1 MKSVMRRRSA
11 LAVIV
16 IAAIVPAC
24 AGSVTVGDGA
34 AGLAQAV
41 PARQPPFE
49 ECQADAFAFVGET
62 SLAAIGLAELT
73 GGPDANRIGS
83 VWVTAGPAGL
93 GVFPGPEAP
102 PPGRML
108 CIEWPD
114 GSGMST
120 NVDDAW
126 QPPGIDAAAGDAE
139 GSSAVPVGPMA
150 AVIAAVLLVVISYL
164 AFRRDS
170 QAAETS

>member
-1 MKSVMRRRSA
+1 MRRWSA
-11 LAVIV
+11 LGAIV
-16 IAAIVPAC
+16 IAALVPAC
-24 AGSVTVGDGA
+24 AGSVTVGGGA

-73 GGPDANRIGS
+73 GGPDANRVGS
-83 VWVTAGPAGL
+83 VWVTAGPAVQGA
-93 GVFPGPEAP
+93 FPGQGAP

-126 QPPGIDAAAGDAE
+126 QPPGIDVAAGDAE
-139 GSSAVPVGPMA
+139 ASSGVPLGPMA
-150 AVIAAVLLVVISYL
+150 AVIAAVLLVAISYL
-164 AFRRDS
+164 AFRRDP
-170 QAAETS
+170 QAAEPS